1 MKCLFR
7 TPLRSP
13 HANRASL
20 LAVAVTALVALTA
33 LPATASAALVETGA
47 CDSATLTQPFA
58 KWGDSAPYKL
68 MPGGS
73 FESGAPGWTLSH
85 GASIVSGSEPFGAT
99 GSVGSHSLYLPA
111 GASAE
116 SPATCVNAAYPTFRL
131 FARNANLL
139 STVAVQVAY
148 DDPVVGRVALP
159 VGTIALGTSWKPTL
173 PMLTTSAIQ
182 GVLKNGEAQVSLR
195 FTALTGSTT
204 IDDVF
209 VDPRL
214 AH

>member
-7 TPLRSP
+7 TPRRSP
-13 HANRASL
+13 HANRLSML
-20 LAVAVTALVALTA
+20 AVTALVGLAT
-33 LPATASAALVETGA
+33 LPATASAALIETGA
-47 CDSATLTQPFA
+47 CDGATLTQPF
-58 KWGDSAPYKL
+58 KQWGDSAPYKL
-68 MPGGS
+68 VSGGS
-73 FESGAPGWTLSH
+73 FENGAPGWTLSG
-85 GASIVSGSEPFGAT
+85 GAAVVSGSEPFGAT

-131 FARNANLL
+131 FARNSGLL
-139 STVAVQVAY
+139 STLLAQVVY
-148 DDPVVGRVALP
+148 NDPILGRVGLP

-182 GVLKNGEAQVSLR
+182 AVLKNGEAQVSLR
-195 FTALTGSTT
+195 FSSLTGSTT

-214 AH
+214 SR